1 MLKYFILYQLN
12 VDLITQQCRQW
23 LCGANETFLCLFKHP
38 SSLTLKHWLNY
49 CVRVRGRTIC
59 LIDIWQTGGE
69 CPGSSFKTTT
79 FQFDDTNTA
88 EMTFQLSFLHRSL
101 QNWSVIIYTQST
113 LPLKF
118 IWALFIISPYGTF
131 SHTIETVKKRFRVGL
146 RNTECVVLE
155 KMTVCSSNMTFLF
168 CKQGSE
174 HKLSGIAKASYWKT
188 SGPKTAA
195 RAPMLQLSSWRDA
208 TPDRNR
214 HKKRSKL

>member
-1 MLKYFILYQLN
+1 MLKYFILYQLY
-12 VDLITQQCRQW
+12 VDWFTQQCRQW
-23 LCGANETFLCLFKHP
+23 LCGAIETLLRLFKHP
-38 SSLTLKHWLNY
+38 SSLSLKHWLNY
-49 CVRVRGRTIC
+49 CANMGQDY
-59 LIDIWQTGGE
+59 LIDLKQTAGT
-69 CPGSSFKTTT
+69 SFKTIT

-88 EMTFQLSFLHRSL
+88 EMTFQLSCLHRSVL
-101 QNWSVIIYTQST
+101 NLSVIIYTQST
-113 LPLKF
+113 QPFK
-118 IWALFIISPYGTF
+118 IVWALFIISPYGTF
-131 SHTIETVKKRFRVGL
+131 SHTIETVKKKILRGPTQDWMCCTGKNDCLLFQRVF
-146 RNTECVVLE
+146 
-155 KMTVCSSNMTFLF
+155 FLF